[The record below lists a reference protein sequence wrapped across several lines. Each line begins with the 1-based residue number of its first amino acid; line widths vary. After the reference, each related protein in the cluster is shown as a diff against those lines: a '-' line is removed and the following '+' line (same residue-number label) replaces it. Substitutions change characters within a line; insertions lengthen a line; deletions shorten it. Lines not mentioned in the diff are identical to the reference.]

1 MDIKKD
7 ILWRVAL
14 VYFTF
19 VLVGITII
27 ARVLWLQIAQGS
39 EWKEKQQKMM
49 LKDMVVQPNRGD
61 ILAED
66 GRLLATSVPYY
77 DIRMDVGSDALSND
91 VFRSGIDSLAFCLAS
106 LFGDKPKSFYKAEL
120 QQARRN
126 KERYYLVHRRVS
138 YEQMRRLKSF
148 PIFRLGTY
156 KGGLIVVQDDRRFQ
170 PHGDLASRTIG
181 YLTKSESGNRVGVE
195 GAYDEV
201 LGGKAGVRLMQRVT
215 GGVWMPVR
223 DGNQVEPEDGIDV
236 VTTIDINLQDV
247 AEQALMTQLMKHNAD
262 HGTAILME
270 VKTGEIR
277 AIANLEKDEWGN
289 FRELYNYALG
299 ESTEPGSTFKLPS
312 LMAAMEDRHLDLE
325 DTVNTG
331 NGKFRIYDKEIKDTK
346 EDGHGM
352 LDVAHVFSL
361 SSNVGVAKLI
371 TRLYKGREKE
381 FIDRLY
387 AFHLNEPLNL
397 DLKGEGD
404 PEIKYPGSKLWSGI
418 SLAMMSHGYEVKV
431 TPLQILT
438 FYNAVANDGKM
449 MKPMFV
455 KELRKR
461 GKTIKTFDPVVI
473 DPSICS
479 MSTIRKAKKMLEL
492 VVDSGTA
499 MNLRN
504 TSFKIAGKTGTA
516 QIANQKYGYDKIY
529 LASFVGYF
537 PAEDPKYTCLVWVSS
552 PSNSVYYGN
561 LVAGPVFRE
570 ISEKVYATRLG
581 INKEVDQIGWFD
593 KLADAPYTKGGYLP
607 ELKYVLDKLDI
618 PTDAKNKA
626 ETDWVTTEKSGGGIN
641 YYNRKFMAN
650 LVPDV
655 TGMGL
660 KDALYILENLGLQ
673 VVVSGKGTVVK
684 QSIIPGSRIRKGDTI
699 YLDMSFS

>member
-1 MDIKKD
+1 LEIKKD
-7 ILWRVAL
+7 ILWRVAV

-19 VLVGITII
+19 ALVGIAII
-27 ARVLWLQIAQGS
+27 GRIVYLQIAEGS
-39 EWKEKQQKMM
+39 IWREKQQKMT
-49 LKDMVVQPNRGD
+49 LRDMIIQPNRGD

-66 GRLLATSVPYY
+66 GRILATSVPYY
-77 DIRMDVGSDALSND
+77 DIRMDVGSDALTND
-91 VFRSGIDSLAFCLAS
+91 IFRANIDSLAYCLS
-106 LFGDKPKSFYKAEL
+106 RMFGDKPKSIYKSEL
-120 QQARRN
+120 QTARRQ
-126 KERYYLVHRRVS
+126 KERYFLVHRRVS
-138 YEQMRRLKSF
+138 YEQMRELKNF

-195 GAYDEV
+195 GAYDNI
-201 LGGKAGVRLMQRVT
+201 LGGKSGIRLMQRAT

-223 DGNQVEPEDGIDV
+223 DGDQVEPEDGIDV

-247 AEQALMTQLMKHNAD
+247 AEQALANQLSIHNAH

-277 AIANLEKDEWGN
+277 AIANLEQDEWGRY
-289 FRELYNYALG
+289 RELYNYALG
-299 ESTEPGSTFKLPS
+299 ESTEPGSTFKLPA
-312 LMAAMEDRHLDLE
+312 LMAAIEDGYIDLD

-331 NGKFRIYDKEIKDTK
+331 NGKFRIYDKEIQDTR
-346 EDGHGM
+346 EGGYGV
-352 LDVAHVFSL
+352 LNVAHVFSH
-361 SSNVGVAKLI
+361 SSNVGMAKLI
-371 TRLYKGREKE
+371 TRLYKGKEKD

-387 AFHLNEPLNL
+387 SFHLNEPLNL
-397 DLKGEGD
+397 DLKGEGT
-404 PEIKYPGSKLWSGI
+404 PEIKYPGSKYWSGI
-418 SLAMMSHGYEVKV
+418 SLAMMSHGYEVRV

-438 FYNAVANDGKM
+438 FYNAVANNGKM

-455 KELRKR
+455 KELRER
-461 GKTIKTFDPVVI
+461 GNTIKTFDPVVI

-479 MSTIRKAKKMLEL
+479 MSTIRKARRMLEL

-499 MNLRN
+499 VNLRN
-504 TSFKIAGKTGTA
+504 TSLRIAGKTGTA
-516 QIANQKYGYDKIY
+516 QIANLKYGYDKVY

-537 PAEDPKYTCLVWVSS
+537 PADDPKYSCLVWVSS

-570 ISEKVYATRLG
+570 ISEKVYATRIG
-581 INKEVDQIGWFD
+581 NEKEVEEVGWFE
-593 KLADAPYTKGGYLP
+593 KVDAPYTKGGYLP
-607 ELKYVLDKLDI
+607 ELELVLDNLDI
-618 PTDAKNKA
+618 PMKSMNKK
-626 ETDWVTTEKSGGGIN
+626 ESQWVVTEKNGKTIN
-641 YYNRKFMAN
+641 YYNKQFIAN

-660 KDALYILENLGLQ
+660 KDALYVLENVGLQ
-673 VVVSGKGTVVK
+673 VVVSGKGTVTR
-684 QSIIPGSRIRKGDTI
+684 QSILPGTRVRKGDTI
-699 YLDMSFS
+699 YLEMSFS